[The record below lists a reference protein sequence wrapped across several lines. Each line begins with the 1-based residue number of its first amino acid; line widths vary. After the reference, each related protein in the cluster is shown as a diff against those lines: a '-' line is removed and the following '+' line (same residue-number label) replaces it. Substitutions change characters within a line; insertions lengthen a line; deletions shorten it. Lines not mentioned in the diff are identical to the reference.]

1 MKAREWELQFHAS
14 EFPVIMFGSGIHEA
28 EITLLL
34 LIAMIALLAAAA
46 QRLRVPYPIVLL
58 LGGLTL
64 SFLPWIPKVSID
76 PSFIFLVVL
85 PPLLFASTINIGWAE
100 LRENSAHILMLGLGL
115 VAFTVI
121 AVAAAMHLIVQ
132 GFNWRV
138 GAVLGAVLSTTDTI
152 AVGAVARRVGLPY
165 RILQVIEGESL
176 TNDAMGLLALQFTS
190 ALVVSGTIPTIFAGI
205 GQFIWLIVA
214 GIFSGLVVAVPIA
227 HFERRLRSVALQLLV
242 SIVTP
247 YFAYLLG
254 EGMHGSGVLATVAC
268 GLYFGRMQSKTFSS
282 QARLESKAVWDTID
296 FSLNGL
302 VFILIGLQLPSI
314 LNGMGDSNWTQKL
327 LHAAMVCALLI
338 SLRFMWVF
346 AGARAVQAI
355 RNKLF
360 HREGEYIPNRVLTV
374 VSWSGMRGVLTLA
387 AALSLPSVIAN
398 GQPFPERQAI
408 IFFSYAVI
416 LVTLLGQ
423 GLSLPA
429 LIRRLNVA
437 EPEGVRESALAA
449 RAAIVRAGLERLQQ
463 IRDHDQDIEANRT
476 AYELMERFYRD
487 RLRTLEPE
495 QKEEEE
501 QSERERQQNMQQ
513 IAYSLRQAEREELMR
528 LRAAGRIRD
537 NTLREVERELDL
549 LDVHWNSA

>member
-1 MKAREWELQFHAS
+1 
-14 EFPVIMFGSGIHEA
+14 MFGSGIHEA
-28 EITLLL
+28 EVTLLL

-46 QRLRVPYPIVLL
+46 QRIRVPYPIVLL

-64 SFLPWIPKVSID
+64 SFFPWIPKVSID
-76 PSFIFLVVL
+76 PAFIFLVVL
-85 PPLLFASTINIGWAE
+85 PPLLFASTINIGWTE
-100 LRENSAHILMLGLGL
+100 LRANSAHILMLGLGL

-121 AVAAAMHLIVQ
+121 AVAAAMHFIVP

-190 ALVVSGTIPTIFAGI
+190 ALVVSGTIPTVLGGI
-205 GQFIWLIVA
+205 GDFVWLVVA
-214 GIFSGLVVAVPIA
+214 GIFAGLVVAIPIA

-254 EGMHGSGVLATVAC
+254 ESLHGSGVLATVAC
-268 GLYFGRMQSKTFSS
+268 GLYFGRMQSKAFSS
-282 QARLESKAVWDTID
+282 QTRLESKAVWDTID

-314 LNGMGDSNWTQKL
+314 LDGMGDSNWIIKL
-327 LHAAMVCALLI
+327 LHAAMVCALVI
-338 SLRFMWVF
+338 ALRFMWVF
-346 AGARAVQAI
+346 AGARAVQWL
-355 RNKLF
+355 RNRLF
-360 HREGEYIPNRVLTV
+360 HREGEYISNRVLGV

-398 GQPFPERQAI
+398 GQPFPERKAI

-429 LIRRLNVA
+429 LIRRLKVA
-437 EPEGVRESALAA
+437 EPEEVQNLAMAA
-449 RAAIVRAGLERLQQ
+449 RAAIVRAGLERLKQ
-463 IRDHDQDIEANRT
+463 IRDEDDDPDASRT
-476 AYELMERFYRD
+476 AYELLERFYRD
-487 RLRTLEPE
+487 RLHVLEPE
-495 QKEEEE
+495 SEQSEE
-501 QSERERQQNMQQ
+501 QSKQERQRTMQQ

-528 LRAAGRIRD
+528 LRAAGRIQD

-549 LDVHWNSA
+549 LDVHWNGA